1 MLLSIQPFLIKASAK
16 KPASPYF
23 DVKSDLTELPRAA
36 SPAVDEKPW
45 HGEYHVSGLDHYIDS
60 RFSGE
65 LFRID

>member
-1 MLLSIQPFLIKASAK
+1 MLLSIQPFLTKASAK

-23 DVKSDLTELPRAA
+23 DVKTDLSELPRAA
-36 SPAVDEKPW
+36 SAAMREKPW
-45 HGEYHVSGLDHYIDS
+45 HDESRVSGLDHYIDS

>member
-1 MLLSIQPFLIKASAK
+1 MLLFIQPFVIKASAK
-16 KPASPYF
+16 RPASPYF
-23 DVKSDLTELPRAA
+23 DVKTDLAALPSAA
-36 SPAVDEKPW
+36 SPAVHEKPC